1 LSAPLQPSQLPSF
14 FLPGKLNISNQKY
27 SFEKMTLQG
36 IPWNLKCHHQKI
48 ESYHE
53 LPKDYFTFVNLKIK

>member
-1 LSAPLQPSQLPSF
+1 
-14 FLPGKLNISNQKY
+14 
-27 SFEKMTLQG
+27 MTLQG